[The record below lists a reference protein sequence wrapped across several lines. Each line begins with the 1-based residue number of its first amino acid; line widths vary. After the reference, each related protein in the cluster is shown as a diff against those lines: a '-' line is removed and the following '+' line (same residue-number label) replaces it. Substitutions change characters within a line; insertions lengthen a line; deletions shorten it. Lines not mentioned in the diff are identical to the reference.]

1 MRPIG
6 HLPKRS
12 VVQTTATSVQ
22 FSVNESSLLSMP
34 LYHVGWK
41 SILQFTKRTGRVRP
55 LAC

>member
-34 LYHVGWK
+34 PYHVGWK